1 MINMNEIEFEV
12 IKSPLINKYY
22 FFKSLFVKSKKN
34 IITIAGT
41 VKFSYTKQD
50 NDKKKLKN
58 DRLYLLLFIKKYKL
72 ITIKK

>member
-1 MINMNEIEFEV
+1 MINTNEIEFEV

-22 FFKSLFVKSKKN
+22 FLNLYLQKVKKYN
-34 IITIAGT
+34 YNAGT

-50 NDKKKLKN
+50 NDKKLKN
-58 DRLYLLLFIKKYKL
+58 NKLYLLLFIKKYKL